1 MSRSLKTNMSPF
13 FRFPKCPK
21 RSWPQHGER
30 SRSGAAGAK
39 RGAGDFLGI
48 TSDFFGQIYHH
59 NIYVYIYICCL
70 LSVYPYDKLITSSN
84 DIYIYIVIK
93 HVSKVY
99 QVLVSIYS
107 KSVISI

>member
-48 TSDFFGQIYHH
+48 KSDFFLANRSSQ
-59 NIYVYIYICCL
+59 YIYICCL
-70 LSVYPYDKLITSSN
+70 LSVYPYDKLITSNN
-84 DIYIYIVIK
+84 DIYIYYSNKACFKGLPRV
-93 HVSKVY
+93 
-99 QVLVSIYS
+99 VSIHS